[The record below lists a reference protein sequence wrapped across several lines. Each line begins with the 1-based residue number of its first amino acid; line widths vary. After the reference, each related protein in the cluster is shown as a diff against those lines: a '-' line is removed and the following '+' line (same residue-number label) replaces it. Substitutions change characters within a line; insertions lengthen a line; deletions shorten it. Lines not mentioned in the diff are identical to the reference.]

1 MQKRFLETIGALLI
15 TTSILVGCGID
26 VEESSE
32 NPADYYELDNDIE
45 NIGDILGEQDIVIL
59 GESTHWS
66 SEVAKQKTELIDYL
80 ADEHGFNLL
89 FLETGDSEFN
99 YYQESDLP
107 IIEGISDQYQQ
118 ETFKKYLNGKAKNIK
133 ALPMDWKPVF
143 AGNQASSV
151 SVLEENIVNEIS
163 EYDLDLAEEFKSS
176 EFALRDWFAKGAL
189 QGEKIGHL
197 EQSTNVY
204 DDIKSQSFFNEL
216 APATQNYIVSRQKN
230 IEKYYSK
237 ISFEEGVA
245 EYNDYREIGMAEK
258 VLEQMDGN
266 DKAIIWVSNLHSNY
280 DVTSIEYTNEVYV
293 EDKMNDRVESLG
305 VLLRESEHSIYN
317 VGLFHNEADN
327 YKLLPEDYETPR
339 REEDETLEGYIGNR
353 VQKDIFIDFAKSDFI
368 EENQYTVYWAGYY
381 DYEMVPQEQYDGLI
395 YLDHIEE

>member
-1 MQKRFLETIGALLI
+1 MQNRFLEAIGALLI
-15 TTSILVGCGID
+15 TTSILMGCDID
-26 VEESSE
+26 SKESSE

-99 YYQESDLP
+99 YYQESDLS

-176 EFALRDWFAKGAL
+176 EFAWRDWFAKGEL
-189 QGEKIGHL
+189 QGEKVGHL
-197 EQSTNVY
+197 EQPTNVY

-258 VLEQMDGN
+258 VLEQMEGN

-280 DVTSIEYTNEVYV
+280 DVTSVEYTNEVYV
-293 EDKMNDRVESLG
+293 ENKMNDRVESLG
-305 VLLRESEHSIYN
+305 ALLRESEHSIYN

-327 YKLLPEDYETPR
+327 YKLLPED
-339 REEDETLEGYIGNR
+339 
-353 VQKDIFIDFAKSDFI
+353 
-368 EENQYTVYWAGYY
+368 
-381 DYEMVPQEQYDGLI
+381 
-395 YLDHIEE
+395 